1 MDDVNKLCNK
11 IDGRG
16 SIHGC
21 SKLYQAGT
29 ELGEPMKLL
38 SADAAQRCV
47 TEPGQLGPDS
57 RKQEWKP

>member
-1 MDDVNKLCNK
+1 MTEITIEDRIKASYLIDDSNKLCNK

-29 ELGEPMKLL
+29 ELPVW
-38 SADAAQRCV
+38 V
-47 TEPGQLGPDS
+47 T
-57 RKQEWKP
+57 